1 MDESVPE
8 TYGQPWKTAGKRL
21 LCLVVGLGMIASLG
35 GCTRA
40 FYRKAADREVEDILK
55 EKDQYPAWRIEQFHV
70 YPDPRARFADPTN
83 PDRPPMPPDDPAAWN
98 LGPHPQQPGH
108 AGVGMVEGTGYL
120 EMIKVWDGQNRE
132 ARQAELKKTEDE
144 ARSGDRAPALEARTG
159 DRATAPA
166 RSGDCAAAPPGE
178 RASAPSGDRA
188 ATGNAQAGSDST
200 GTPDQKAA
208 EGLLSSTG
216 NKSIQAYFDE
226 PLTARRRGFL
236 LTLPQTV
243 ELGLVN
249 SPTYQRFREDLY
261 LGALPVTQQ
270 RFSFAYQ
277 WAAVENAIRQWA
289 GPQSSQGPQNN
300 WTFGTNVG
308 FTKLFSTGALLTL
321 AFANTTVINF
331 NNLVGPRVNTQSK
344 INLDLVQPLLQG
356 GGKAVTLEPLTE
368 AERNLLYEIRAF
380 ARFRE
385 QFYVSVAIGLSLPSD
400 LPSAAGATTV
410 GSPISVLAALGI
422 ASTDVSGG
430 FVGYLSTLFREVDE
444 AVDRRYLHD
453 LENALKLF
461 EGLQEGGIV
470 APIQVQQVNS
480 TMLNARNTVAS
491 DTQFVTNALDQ
502 FKLVLGLPANLPL
515 ILDDSAARPI
525 TRVLDRYYEVL
536 DNSDAAA
543 KLLERQE
550 DMPPE
555 KVRPFLLEQ
564 YTTHPLV
571 RGTEFRKK
579 LPVSWQTWAKA
590 TDQEI
595 SQRLAKLAKARRDL
609 LDRKTDR
616 EMQGQQL
623 TPNEAKSL
631 QDADFEADVGRL
643 EQLLRRYEA
652 RPWEKIQN
660 DVLRRQ
666 DRLKM
671 FRLVAYDA
679 EIVAVWA
686 RNERF
691 EQVGTMWPELPNAPL
706 DDRMDLSTA
715 DVDAA
720 QEAAVQAALVSRW
733 DLMNARAQV
742 TDAWRQLR
750 VRANALLGVLNVT
763 YHLDSQTPPVGTNPW
778 AFSTS
783 RTNSE
788 LILNGALPLVRV
800 AERNAYRTAIIVY
813 QRARRNLM
821 VLEDNIAAQVRFDV
835 RQLQLFG
842 GNYKIQK
849 RILESLYSQ
858 VENAL
863 EVIAAPVDPDQLKS
877 TGTAGQANAA
887 ALTSQ
892 YLSALSGLN
901 SAQTKMYDIWLS
913 YLATRMQL
921 YLDLERLP
929 LDNRGVWIDE
939 SGKNAD
945 LSGRAGGGACFGEPC
960 VADPGSVPA
969 ANQQRHD
976 NGDLPPPRVL
986 PPPPPQP
993 APNQAP

>member
-1 MDESVPE
+1 MRMDETVP
-8 TYGQPWKTAGKRL
+8 KARRSIAVSRL
-21 LCLVVGLGMIASLG
+21 LCLMVSLALLAGFG

-40 FYRKAADREVEDILK
+40 FYRKAADREVEDILT
-55 EKDQYPAWRIEQFHV
+55 EKNKYPAWRIEQFHV

-83 PDRPPMPPDDPAAWN
+83 PDRPPMPPDDPAAWD
-98 LGPHPQQPGH
+98 LGPHPQQPGR
-108 AGVGMVEGTGYL
+108 AGVGKVEGTGYL
-120 EMIKVWDGQNRE
+120 EMIKIWDGQNRE
-132 ARQAELKKTEDE
+132 ERRAEQEKEDAARL
-144 ARSGDRAPALEARTG
+144 GDGAPT
-159 DRATAPA
+159 
-166 RSGDCAAAPPGE
+166 GE
-178 RASAPSGDRA
+178 RLPMPSESKEGPLDQSAQDGFVAS
-188 ATGNAQAGSDST
+188 TKT
-200 GTPDQKAA
+200 
-208 EGLLSSTG
+208 
-216 NKSIQAYFDE
+216 KSIQAYFDE
-226 PLTARRRGFL
+226 PLTARQRGFL
-236 LTLPQTV
+236 VTLPQSV

-289 GPQSSQGPQNN
+289 GPQSSAGPQNN
-300 WTFGTNVG
+300 WTLGTNVG
-308 FTKLFSTGALLTL
+308 FTKLFSTGALLSL
-321 AFANTTVINF
+321 AFANTTVFNF
-331 NNLVGPRVNTQSK
+331 NSMAGPHFTSQSK
-344 INLDLVQPLLQG
+344 INLDLIQPLLQG
-356 GGKAVTLEPLTE
+356 GGKAVTLEPLTL
-368 AERNLLYEIRAF
+368 AERNLLYEIRAY

-385 QFYVSVAIGLSLPSD
+385 QFYVSVAIGSSLPSD
-400 LPSAAGATTV
+400 LATAAGATNV
-410 GSPISVLAALGI
+410 GTPISVLAALGI

-430 FVGYLSTLFREVDE
+430 FVGFLSTLFREVDE
-444 AVDRRYLHD
+444 AIDKRYLHD

-470 APIQVQQVNS
+470 APIQVQQVTS

-491 DTQFVTNALDQ
+491 DTQFVMNALDQ

-536 DNSDAAA
+536 DSADAAA

-550 DMPPE
+550 NLAPE

-564 YTTHPLV
+564 YTTNPLV

-579 LPVSWQTWAKA
+579 LPVSWQSWAKA
-590 TDQEI
+590 TDKEI
-595 SQRLAKLAKARRDL
+595 SERLAKLTKARRDL
-609 LDRKTDR
+609 LDLKTDR
-616 EMQGQQL
+616 EMQGQTL
-623 TPNEAKSL
+623 TPNEAQSL
-631 QDADFEADVGRL
+631 GDADFEADVGRL

-652 RPWEKIQN
+652 RPWEKIGN

-691 EQVGTMWPELPNAPL
+691 DQVGTMWPAPPAAPL
-706 DDRMDLSTA
+706 DDRIDLLTA
-715 DVDAA
+715 DVDEA
-720 QEAAVQAALVSRW
+720 QEAAVQAALFSRW

-750 VRANALLGVLNVT
+750 VRANALLGVFNVT
-763 YHLDSQTPPVGTNPW
+763 YHIDSLTPAGGTQPF

-800 AERNAYRTAIIVY
+800 AERNAYRTALIVY

-835 RQLQLFG
+835 RQLHLFG
-842 GNYKIQK
+842 ENYKIQK
-849 RILESLYSQ
+849 RIIESLYSQ

-887 ALTSQ
+887 ALTNQ
-892 YLSALSGLN
+892 YLTALSGLN
-901 SAQTKMYDIWLS
+901 NAQTKMYDIWLS
-913 YLATRMQL
+913 FLATRMQL

-939 SGKNAD
+939 SGQTAD
-945 LSGRAGGGACFGEPC
+945 LSGSAAGRACFGEPC
-960 VADPGSVPA
+960 AGPGA
-969 ANQQRHD
+969 ATAPGQQRRD
-976 NGDLPPPRVL
+976 QSGASLPPPRVL
-986 PPPPPQP
+986 PPPAARP
-993 APNQAP
+993 APN